1 MKRDVTQ
8 LRVRYPEVD
17 RMGVAH
23 HSHYLAW
30 FEVGRTELLRGLG
43 CTYEAMEA
51 EGVFLP
57 VVEISCHYRLP
68 ARYDD
73 LLEVET
79 LLSEV
84 SGSRLTFDYR
94 LRRSGEE
101 AYLAEART
109 VHATVNS
116 KGTATRLPARYR
128 ELLALP

>member
-1 MKRDVTQ
+1 MKRDVTR

-23 HSHYLAW
+23 HSHYLTW

-57 VVEISCHYRLP
+57 VVEISCRYRLP

-84 SGSRLTFDYR
+84 SGSRVTFDYR
-94 LRRSGEE
+94 LRRAEEE
-101 AYLAEART
+101 AYLAEAQT

-116 KGTATRLPARYR
+116 KGAVTRLPARYR
-128 ELLALP
+128 ELLAQP